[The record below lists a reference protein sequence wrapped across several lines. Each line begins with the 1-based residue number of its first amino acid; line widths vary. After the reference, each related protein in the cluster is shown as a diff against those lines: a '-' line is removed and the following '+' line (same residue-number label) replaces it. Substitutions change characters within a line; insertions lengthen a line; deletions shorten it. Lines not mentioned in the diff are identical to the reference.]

1 MSKYQIIIP
10 MSGFGNRF
18 KEVGYDR
25 PKPLLI
31 VNEIPLIA
39 HIIDL
44 FPGENDFCLFVIMI
58 I

>member
-10 MSGFGNRF
+10 MSGF
-18 KEVGYDR
+18 EIDLEAGYDR

-31 VNEIPLIA
+31 VNEIPIA

-44 FPGENDFCLFVIMI
+44 FPGESDFLFVCNN
-58 I
+58 